1 LEHNELEVY
10 YQPIVTLD
18 EGKITGFEAL
28 LRWRHP
34 SRGLLSPGEFMPIA
48 EETGLIFP
56 IDRWVIRE
64 ACQQMCEWQ
73 KQIPEAKS
81 LTMSVN
87 LSGKQISQ
95 PDIFPFLENTLHQTG
110 LEPSCL
116 KIELTESSIIE
127 NNHHSTLAFEK
138 LKAMGVQIQIDDF
151 GVGYSSLSY
160 LSKYPIDALKID
172 QSFVNQMNQNGNQ
185 MKIIQAIV
193 NLTHRLGVDVIAE
206 GIETSDQLNELKDL
220 DCKFGQGYLI
230 YKPLDKNEISLL
242 LSELYVD
249 HHTAAVSDVFPV
261 AASTPTPP

>member
-1 LEHNELEVY
+1 
-10 YQPIVTLD
+10 
-18 EGKITGFEAL
+18 
-28 LRWRHP
+28 
-34 SRGLLSPGEFMPIA
+34 MPVA
-48 EETGLIFP
+48 EESGLIYS

-64 ACQQMCEWQ
+64 ACQQLREWQ
-73 KQIPEAKS
+73 KQIPESKS

-95 PDIFPFLENTLHQTG
+95 PDIFPFLENTLLQTG

-127 NNHHSTLAFEK
+127 NNHHSTTAFEK

-172 QSFVNQMNQNGNQ
+172 KSFVNQMNNNGNQ
-185 MKIIQAIV
+185 LKIIQAIV

-206 GIETSDQLNELKDL
+206 GIETNDQLNELKDL
-220 DCKFGQGYLI
+220 ECKFGQGYLI
-230 YKPLDKNEISLL
+230 YKPLAKDEIRIL
-242 LSELYVD
+242 LSELYTNYQPLGVSAVLPIPSPSS
-249 HHTAAVSDVFPV
+249 TAP
-261 AASTPTPP
+261 